1 MIDLKDAL
9 ITDGLPE
16 HLAVSPRMQA
26 LAYTVNKQVKRILDY
41 SDHARVYSGLLDGC
55 SEKAL
60 DILAL
65 ELKIPQYKDSFP
77 VEIKRKMVAHG
88 FVYWCYMG
96 TASAVENLCK
106 DMLGNRTNVLEW
118 FDYNGNPG
126 LFKVETWTWQLTQED
141 VKNLYN
147 GIEKVKRLAA
157 HLEEIIVWFPDLD
170 INITH
175 LLDGDNEQ
183 DIRLDGDE
191 EAQVKYSDIMHI
203 TYPLG
208 SYNEQDIET
217 KAKEEAK
224 VNYSDIMH
232 ITYPLGSYNEQD
244 IETKAKEKAQV
255 KYSDVMYLKAQQGD
269 NMIQEESLNA
279 DENIKIRYSDSMTEY
294 SAIPINSVMTNNLI
308 LDEDVKVNI
317 KDTMNAFE
325 DKPVQSVQEIE
336 IFINAKEELQ

>member
-217 KAKEEAK
+217 KAKEEA
-224 VNYSDIMH
+224 
-232 ITYPLGSYNEQD
+232 
-244 IETKAKEKAQV
+244 QV

>member
-217 KAKEEAK
+217 KAKE
-224 VNYSDIMH
+224 
-232 ITYPLGSYNEQD
+232 
-244 IETKAKEKAQV
+244 KAQV

>member
-60 DILAL
+60 DILEL

-191 EAQVKYSDIMHI
+191 EA
-203 TYPLG
+203 
-208 SYNEQDIET
+208 
-217 KAKEEAK
+217 K

-244 IETKAKEKAQV
+244 IETKAKEEAQV

>member
-26 LAYTVNKQVKRILDY
+26 LAYTVNKQVKRMLDY

-217 KAKEEAK
+217 KAKEEA
-224 VNYSDIMH
+224 
-232 ITYPLGSYNEQD
+232 
-244 IETKAKEKAQV
+244 QV
-255 KYSDVMYLKAQQGD
+255 EYSDVMYLKAQQGD

>member
-191 EAQVKYSDIMHI
+191 EA
-203 TYPLG
+203 
-208 SYNEQDIET
+208 
-217 KAKEEAK
+217 K

-244 IETKAKEKAQV
+244 IETKAKEEAQV

>member
-26 LAYTVNKQVKRILDY
+26 LAYAVNKQVKRILDY

-217 KAKEEAK
+217 KAKEEA
-224 VNYSDIMH
+224 
-232 ITYPLGSYNEQD
+232 
-244 IETKAKEKAQV
+244 QV